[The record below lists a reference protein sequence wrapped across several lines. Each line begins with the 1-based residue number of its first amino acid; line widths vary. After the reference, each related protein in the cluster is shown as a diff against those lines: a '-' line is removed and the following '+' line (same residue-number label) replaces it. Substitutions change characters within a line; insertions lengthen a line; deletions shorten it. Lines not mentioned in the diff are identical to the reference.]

1 MRHTSSPIVLSF
13 VIMRA
18 SWKQRKWSQQ
28 IDMMFLRSNIDLG
41 QVISLESLFFEN
53 WFKTKL
59 IHAG

>member
-13 VIMRA
+13 VIMQA

-41 QVISLESLFFEN
+41 QLISLESLFY
-53 WFKTKL
+53 KTDSKQSSYM
-59 IHAG
+59 

>member
-41 QVISLESLFFEN
+41 QLISLESLFY
-53 WFKTKL
+53 KTDSKQSL
-59 IHAG
+59 YM

>member
-41 QVISLESLFFEN
+41 QLISLESLFY
-53 WFKTKL
+53 KTDSKQSSYM
-59 IHAG
+59 

>member
-41 QVISLESLFFEN
+41 QVISLESLFY
-53 WFKTKL
+53 KTDSKQSL
-59 IHAG
+59 YM